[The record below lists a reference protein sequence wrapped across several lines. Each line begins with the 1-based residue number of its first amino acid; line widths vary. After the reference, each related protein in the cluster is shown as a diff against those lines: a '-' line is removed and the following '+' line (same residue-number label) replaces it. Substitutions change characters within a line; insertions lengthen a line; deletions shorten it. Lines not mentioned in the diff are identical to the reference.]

1 MVFFKAGR
9 SMVMAHTQIMGYH
22 PGDSIPESLAEIVS
36 GSRARFFAKS
46 KALQDFVLTGILSFQ
61 SMPYRLAEVEETI
74 GTSWRQG
81 KA

>member
-9 SMVMAHTQIMGYH
+9 STVMAHAQIMGYH

-61 SMPYRLAEVEETI
+61 SLPLPSR
-74 GTSWRQG
+74 
-81 KA
+81 